1 MLSLDTVQND
11 ALTEIFNISL
21 GRAAAA
27 LGKLVKA
34 EIIMRVPS
42 FQFLSL
48 TAAAEQLNGL
58 GQQHICGVS
67 QRFEGLF
74 AADVIL
80 MFPEERSLEIVHM
93 MLDNDLYGLSELSE
107 LEQEAMSEIGNIII
121 NACIA
126 TIANISG
133 THFSSTLP
141 IFRRGSSL
149 EILKSSNNTSNT
161 SNTRD
166 EGVLFVYIDFNITQR
181 QITGYLAFMMS
192 IQSAQGLVQTINRF
206 LRPINMQHH

>member
-126 TIANISG
+126 NIANISG
-133 THFSSTLP
+133 AHFSSTLP

>member
-48 TAAAEQLNGL
+48 AAAAEQLSGM

-133 THFSSTLP
+133 AHFSSTLP
-141 IFRRGSSL
+141 TFRRGSSL
-149 EILKSSNNTSNT
+149 EILKTSSNT
-161 SNTRD
+161 SEDGD

-192 IQSAQGLVQTINRF
+192 IQSAEGLEQTINRF
-206 LRPINMQHH
+206 LQPLSV

>member
-161 SNTRD
+161 RD

>member
-133 THFSSTLP
+133 AHFSSTLP

>member
-1 MLSLDTVQND
+1 MPPLTTIQHD
-11 ALTEIFNISL
+11 ALIEIFNISL

-42 FQFLSL
+42 YKFLSL
-48 TAAAEQLNGL
+48 NDAAEQLNGMAKH
-58 GQQHICGVS
+58 HICGVS

-74 AADVIL
+74 AADIIL

-93 MLDNDLYGLSELSE
+93 MLDNDSYSLSELSE

-121 NACIA
+121 NACVA
-126 TIANISG
+126 TIANIAG
-133 THFSSTLP
+133 EHFSSTLP
-141 IFRRGSSL
+141 IFRRGSSMD
-149 EILKSSNNTSNT
+149 ILKAATST
-161 SNTRD
+161 SD
-166 EGVLFVYIDFNITQR
+166 EGVLFVYIDFNIMQR

-192 IQSAQGLVQTINRF
+192 IQSVAGLVQTINRF
-206 LRPINMQHH
+206 LQPISQDSAVQ

>member
-48 TAAAEQLNGL
+48 TDAAGQLNGL

-133 THFSSTLP
+133 AHFSSTLP
-141 IFRRGSSL
+141 TFRRGSSL
-149 EILKSSNNTSNT
+149 EILKASSNT
-161 SNTRD
+161 SNTNNAGDAD
-166 EGVLFVYIDFNITQR
+166 EEGALFVYIDFNITQR

-192 IQSAQGLVQTINRF
+192 IQSAEGLVQTINRF
-206 LRPINMQHH
+206 LRPINM

>member
-48 TAAAEQLNGL
+48 AAAAEQLSGM

-133 THFSSTLP
+133 AHFSSTLP
-141 IFRRGSSL
+141 TFRRGSSL
-149 EILKSSNNTSNT
+149 EILKSSSNT
-161 SNTRD
+161 SEDGD

-192 IQSAQGLVQTINRF
+192 IQSAEGLEQTINRF
-206 LRPINMQHH
+206 LQPLSV

>member
-48 TAAAEQLNGL
+48 TDAAEQLNGL

-133 THFSSTLP
+133 AHFSSTLP
-141 IFRRGSSL
+141 TFRRGSSL
-149 EILKSSNNTSNT
+149 EILRASSNTMDKRNE
-161 SNTRD
+161 D
-166 EGVLFVYIDFNITQR
+166 HEGGEGVLFVYIDFNITQR

-192 IQSAQGLVQTINRF
+192 IQSAEGLEQTINRF
-206 LRPINMQHH
+206 LLPING